1 MTRYLCRNCG
11 AVYGY
16 FEDNCDCRDRGLSLV
31 EIHGHGDLEQEMSGF
46 RSLMTDAQV
55 ETEEWVNSL
64 LVEVDA
70 LCDIHCTSWKDTEV

>member
-11 AVYGY
+11 AVYNY
-16 FEDNCDCRDRGLSLV
+16 REDDCDCGDKGNSLT

-55 ETEEWVNSL
+55 ESEEWVNSL
-64 LVEVDA
+64 LAEVG
-70 LCDIHCTSWKDTEV
+70 V